1 MLKVNIKDHGIG
13 IPTNELS
20 KIPQA
25 FYRASNATA
34 TSGTGIGLKVVSDAI
49 DNMSGQLLIKSEE
62 NQGTEV
68 IFIIPLAV
76 KN

>member
-1 MLKVNIKDHGIG
+1 
-13 IPTNELS
+13 
-20 KIPQA
+20 
-25 FYRASNATA
+25 
-34 TSGTGIGLKVVSDAI
+34 VVSDAI